1 MCNKVNHSRLQLN
14 LVGNNIIK
22 KKNEKGTKIEIKE

>member
-14 LVGNNIIK
+14 LVRNNII
-22 KKNEKGTKIEIKE
+22 KKNEKGTKIEIKD